1 MYSNILD
8 QACAMAREAKD
19 GTMKIK
25 NVTYTFRFNMN
36 EWVYEITDQN
46 GEIVTRINTKK
57 LSEAKKF
64 FKWSLDN

>member
-25 NVTYTFRFNMN
+25 NVTYTFKFDVNQ
-36 EWVYEITDQN
+36 WVYDVYDQN
-46 GEIVTRINTKK
+46 GELVTRFNTKK
-57 LSEAKKF
+57 LTNAKRF
-64 FKWSLDN
+64 LRWHLDN